1 METIAWISVYIV
13 GYVVS
18 YLWFRYLNRDRWT
31 IRLRTIWMM
40 VSLSSWASVGLMLFL
55 SIGELITKRLENESK
70 AKW

>member
-31 IRLRTIWMM
+31 VRLRTIWSM
-40 VSLSSWASVGLMLFL
+40 VSLLSWLSVCLMLFF
-55 SIGELITKRLENESK
+55 SVGELITDSLKNESK